1 MSDKILQELNKEQQK
16 AAQIESGPVLVL
28 AGAGSG
34 KTRVLTHHIAYLI
47 AQGINPALI
56 LAVTF
61 TNKAANEMKERV
73 QKLIAGQ
80 SIPTLGTFHSIC
92 ARLLR
97 QEIKALGFKSDF
109 VIYDDDD
116 RLKAIQMTMDRLSIP
131 RKQINPRLIRT
142 LISSAKNEL
151 MTPTEYERRVETDIQ
166 RLVATIYQEY
176 QKLLSENQAQDFDDL
191 IMTTV
196 KLFEK
201 FPLVLEKYQRRFQ
214 HVLVDEYQDTNR
226 AQYVLL
232 NLLARKHGNLFV
244 VGDDWQS
251 IYGWRGANVQNILN
265 FEKDYPGT
273 QVIKLERNY
282 RSTQNILD
290 AAHEVINKNYHQKEK
305 KLWTKKPA
313 GDQTTVYEAQDERD
327 EGNFVVGEIEKMV
340 ATDGSAPPR
349 SDRGGRGGSAT
360 DGHQYSYND
369 FVILYRTNAQSRA
382 LEEIFLHRNIP
393 YKIIGGVRFY
403 QRREV
408 KDILAYLKVLHN
420 PYDSVS
426 LQRVINVPARG
437 AGKVTVENLMV
448 LTQQQEGNCL
458 EAVKLLADERGNKK
472 LSDLYQVMKQA
483 QQKSTEL
490 SLADL
495 IDYILTKTG
504 YQDFVLD
511 GTIEGESRWDNIQEL
526 KSVANNFDDVVGE
539 ERLSSFLE
547 EISLLADTDQID
559 ERAEAV
565 TLMTVHSAKGLEYP
579 VVFLVGL
586 EENVFPHSRSMLE
599 PAELEE
605 ERRLCY
611 VGMTRAQE
619 KLYLSHAQTRALFGN
634 VQANPSSRFLED
646 IPERLL
652 DYVGRESGGGIA
664 FGGQTNSN
672 EVEYVNEGEDE
683 SEGVDLA
690 EGDKVV
696 HPQFGLGTVKAIKED
711 TLQIAFARAGTK
723 TIIKEYAQL
732 QKVEA

>member
-1 MSDKILQELNKEQQK
+1 MPNKILQELNKEQQQ
-16 AAQIESGPVLVL
+16 AAKIKNGPVLVL

-34 KTRVLTHHIAYLI
+34 KTRVLTHRVAYLI
-47 AQGINPALI
+47 SQGVNPALI

-73 QKLIAGQ
+73 QKLIRGQ
-80 SIPTLGTFHSIC
+80 QLPAFPTLGTFHSIC

-116 RLKAIQMTMDRLSIP
+116 RLKAIQLTMDKLSIP
-131 RKQINPRLIRT
+131 RNQVNPRLVRT

-151 MTPTEYERRVETDIQ
+151 ITPAEYEKQVETDLH

-176 QKLLSENQAQDFDDL
+176 QRLIQENQAQDFDDL

-196 KLFEK
+196 RIFEK

-232 NLLARKHGNLFV
+232 NLLARQHSNLFV

-251 IYGWRGANVQNILN
+251 IYGWRGANVGNILN

-290 AAHEVINKNYHQKEK
+290 TAHEVINKNYQQKEK
-305 KLWTKKPA
+305 KLWTKKPT
-313 GDQTTVYEAQDERD
+313 GDQAVVYEARDERD

-340 ATDGSAPPR
+340 T
-349 SDRGGRGGSAT
+349 GGGASTNTRK
-360 DGHQYSYND
+360 YSYND

-382 LEEIFLHRNIP
+382 LEEVFLHRNIP

-403 QRREV
+403 ERREV
-408 KDILAYLKVLHN
+408 KDILAYLKVIHN
-420 PYDSVS
+420 PHDSVS
-426 LQRVINVPARG
+426 LQRIINVPTRG
-437 AGKVTVENLMV
+437 AGKVTLGKLTA
-448 LTQQQEGNCL
+448 LTQEQQGNGL
-458 EAVKLLADERGNKK
+458 EAVKQLAEERGNKK
-472 LSDLYQVMKQA
+472 LSDFYQVMKKA
-483 QQKSTEL
+483 QQKSKEL
-490 SLADL
+490 PLADL
-495 IDYILTKTG
+495 IDFILKKTG

-526 KSVANNFDDVVGE
+526 KSVANNFDDVAGK

-547 EISLLADTDQID
+547 EISLLADTDEID
-559 ERAEAV
+559 ERARPLRDAQQSGQAEAV
-565 TLMTVHSAKGLEYP
+565 TLMTIHSAKGLEYP
-579 VVFLVGL
+579 VVFITGL
-586 EENVFPHSRSMLE
+586 EENIFPHSRSMLE
-599 PAELEE
+599 SAELEE

-619 KLYLSHAQTRALFGN
+619 KLYLTHAQSRALFGN
-634 VQANPSSRFLED
+634 VQTNPSSRFLED
-646 IPERLL
+646 IPEHLL
-652 DYVGRESGGGIA
+652 DFVGRESSGIA
-664 FGGQTNSN
+664 FGEETDPD
-672 EVEYVNEGEDE
+672 EVQYVNEEAN
-683 SEGVDLA
+683 VDLA

-696 HPQFGLGTVKAIKED
+696 HPQFGLGTVKTIED
-711 TLQIAFARAGTK
+711 EVLQISFTRAGTK

-732 QKVEA
+732 QKVTGD

>member
-1 MSDKILQELNKEQQK
+1 MLDKILQELNKEQQK

-34 KTRVLTHHIAYLI
+34 KTRVLTHRIAYLI

-116 RLKAIQMTMDRLSIP
+116 RLKAIQMTMDKLSIP

-151 MTPTEYERRVETDIQ
+151 MTPTEYEKQAETDIQ
-166 RLVATIYQEY
+166 RLAVTIYQEY
-176 QKLLSENQAQDFDDL
+176 QKLLQENQAQDFDDL

-214 HVLVDEYQDTNR
+214 QVLVDEYQDTNR

-232 NLLARKHGNLFV
+232 NLLARQHGNLFV

-290 AAHEVINKNYHQKEK
+290 AAHEVINKNYQQKEK

-313 GDQTTVYEAQDERD
+313 GEQATVYEARDERD
-327 EGNFVVGEIEKMV
+327 EGNYVVGEIEKMV
-340 ATDGSAPPR
+340 A
-349 SDRGGRGGSAT
+349 GGESAT
-360 DGHQYSYND
+360 NRRQYSYND

-408 KDILAYLKVLHN
+408 KDILAYLKVLYN

-426 LQRVINVPARG
+426 LQRIINVPTRG
-437 AGKVTVENLMV
+437 AGKVTVANLTA
-448 LTQQQEGNCL
+448 LTQQQAGNGL
-458 EAVKLLADERGNKK
+458 VAVKVLAEERGNKK
-472 LSDLYQVMKQA
+472 LADFYQVMREA
-483 QQKSTEL
+483 QQKSKEL
-490 SLADL
+490 PLADL
-495 IDYILTKTG
+495 IDFILAKTG
-504 YQDFVLD
+504 YKDFVLD

-526 KSVANNFDDVVGE
+526 KSVANNFDDVVGG

-619 KLYLSHAQTRALFGN
+619 KLYLSHAQSRALFGN

-652 DYVGRESGGGIA
+652 DYVGRESGGGMA
-664 FGGQTNSN
+664 FGGQTNS
-672 EVEYVNEGEDE
+672 EGVKYVSEDKDND
-683 SEGVDLA
+683 VDLA

-696 HPQFGLGTVKAIKED
+696 HPQFGLGVVKTIDDEVM
-711 TLQIAFARAGTK
+711 QISFARAGTK

-732 QKVEA
+732 QKVGQ